1 MDICADPYKGVVTR
15 VWKLP
20 SSFFLASPDIERTIS
35 FSCMQNFVQLSKEY
49 RLTANLLT
57 DTQTDKTDYRVSNA
71 FDRQY
76 LVILYWDTL

>member
-1 MDICADPYKGVVTR
+1 
-15 VWKLP
+15 
-20 SSFFLASPDIERTIS
+20 
-35 FSCMQNFVQLSKEY
+35 MQNFVQLSKEY